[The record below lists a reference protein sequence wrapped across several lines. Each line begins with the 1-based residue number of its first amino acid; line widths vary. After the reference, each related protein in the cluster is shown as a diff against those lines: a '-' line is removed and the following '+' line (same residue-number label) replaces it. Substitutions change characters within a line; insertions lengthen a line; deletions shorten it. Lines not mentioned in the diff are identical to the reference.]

1 MQHFRQL
8 YFQNDCSYIYQMI
21 KVLVTAA
28 TPFEWHLAS
37 QLLPT
42 YVATNNPTLQVQFC
56 TTGVGMLAT
65 TYSLMHLLHLH
76 KPQIV
81 IQIGIAGAFSREIP
95 LGTVTAVQSD
105 IVGDMGVW
113 EQEQWRTIFS
123 LNLAQPN
130 EPPFTNGQLVNT
142 WLHPL
147 NVLSLPVVDSVSVNQ
162 ITTQLP
168 QIQAFRQQLNVQLE
182 SMEGAALHYVCLQ
195 QQVPFIQ
202 MRSISNY
209 VGERNK
215 SNWRLQ
221 QSIEN
226 VNLSLVKWIQ
236 YMQQYPPN
244 LL

>member
-1 MQHFRQL
+1 
-8 YFQNDCSYIYQMI
+8 MI

-28 TPFEWHLAS
+28 TSSEWQLAS
-37 QLLPT
+37 QLLPAHL
-42 YVATNNPTLQVQFC
+42 ATDNPTLQVTFC

-65 TYSLMHLLHLH
+65 TYSLMHLLQLH

-81 IQIGIAGAFSREIP
+81 IQIGIAGTFSQQIP
-95 LGTVTAVQSD
+95 LGTVTAVLSD
-105 IVGDMGVW
+105 GIGDMGVW
-113 EQEQWRTIFS
+113 EQGQWCDIFS
-123 LNLAQPN
+123 LNLAQSN
-130 EPPFTNGQLVNT
+130 QHPFTNGRLVNT
-142 WLHPL
+142 WFPQL
-147 NVLSLPVVDSVSVNQ
+147 NFLTLPTVHSISVNQ
-162 ITTQLP
+162 ITTQVP
-168 QIQAFRQQLNVQLE
+168 QIQVFSQEMQVQLE